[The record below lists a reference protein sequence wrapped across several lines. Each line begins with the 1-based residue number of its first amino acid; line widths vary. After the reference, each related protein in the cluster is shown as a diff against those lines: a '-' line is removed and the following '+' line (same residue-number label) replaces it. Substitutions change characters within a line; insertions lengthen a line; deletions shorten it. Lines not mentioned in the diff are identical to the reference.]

1 MIHTLYKCCDD
12 VYSCSASD
20 SIVVQFLHFSVI
32 VLVDSGIRDHI
43 QLNIN
48 MLT

>member
-1 MIHTLYKCCDD
+1 VWIGTDCTGSYK
-12 VYSCSASD
+12 S
-20 SIVVQFLHFSVI
+20 VVQFLHFSVI